1 MASPAIPEGLDPL
14 DIVKNRTYI
23 LALVLGAIVGLPV
36 AFASYY
42 FLKAVSVASEWVFT
56 TLPED
61 LFTNVPV
68 WWPLLPL
75 TVGGVAVGLTIT
87 YLPGTA
93 GHDPANGLAAGGT
106 TAPIDLYGIIIA
118 AFATLALGAV
128 LGPEAPLIA
137 MGAGLAVL
145 IVQLIK
151 RDAPTMAVTVIGAAG
166 SFAAVSALLG
176 SPLVGAFL
184 LMEAAGIGG
193 GLLPVV
199 LLPGLLAAGVGS
211 LVFVGLGRWTGFG
224 TFSLAVPN
232 VPPFGTPTIA
242 EFGWAVVIGVLAGV
256 LGTSIRRL
264 AFLLRP
270 IVQRQRVLLTPVLGL
285 LVGAAAVTY
294 AQGTGRNASE
304 VLFSG
309 QDALPGLI
317 ESAAGYSVGA
327 LLLLL
332 VCKSLAY
339 GFSLSGFRGG
349 PTFPGMFIGAT
360 GGILLSH
367 LWGLPM
373 IAGAGMGIGAMTVV
387 MLNGL
392 PLTSVLVVSVFL
404 PADGLALMPIVIV
417 AVVVAYV
424 VNAYIG
430 PPIAKP
436 GDVPADETA
445 ASASPAE
452 PTQPAPP

>member
-1 MASPAIPEGLDPL
+1 
-14 DIVKNRTYI
+14 
-23 LALVLGAIVGLPV
+23 
-36 AFASYY
+36 
-42 FLKAVSVASEWVFT
+42 
-56 TLPED
+56 
-61 LFTNVPV
+61 
-68 WWPLLPL
+68 
-75 TVGGVAVGLTIT
+75 
-87 YLPGTA
+87 
-93 GHDPANGLAAGGT
+93 
-106 TAPIDLYGIIIA
+106 
-118 AFATLALGAV
+118 
-128 LGPEAPLIA
+128 
-137 MGAGLAVL
+137 
-145 IVQLIK
+145 
-151 RDAPTMAVTVIGAAG
+151 
-166 SFAAVSALLG
+166 
-176 SPLVGAFL
+176 
-184 LMEAAGIGG
+184 
-193 GLLPVV
+193 
-199 LLPGLLAAGVGS
+199 VGS

-242 EFGWAVVIGVLAGV
+242 EFGWAVVIGVLAGIA
-256 LGTSIRRL
+256 GTSIRRL

-270 IVQRQRVLLTPVLGL
+270 IVSRQRVPLTALLGL
-285 LVGAAAVTY
+285 LVGAAAVVY

-317 ESAAGYSVGA
+317 ETAAGYSVGA
-327 LLLLL
+327 LLLLI

-349 PTFPGMFIGAT
+349 PTFPGMFIGAA

-373 IAGAGMGIGAMTVV
+373 IAGAAMGIGAMTVV

-404 PADGLALMPIVIV
+404 PTDGLALMPIVIV

-430 PPIAKP
+430 PAIAKP
-436 GDVPADETA
+436 ADGPAEQAGEPTE
-445 ASASPAE
+445 PAE
-452 PTQPAPP
+452 PAPPTPP